1 MHSLG
6 IILFVYFGVMN
17 LIDMHYDLLSIL
29 YYSYLRNDFK
39 YVKELQKYF
48 NDNNVRGLIAN
59 LYFMSER
66 EMAQEMMGKAI
77 DVVEM
82 FKVST
87 ELFKKY
93 FPNIDVVFSIEGCD
107 YIKDIKEL
115 KQLYDLGLRSIL
127 LVWNNKNKYGSGAKA
142 TGGLTEEG
150 KNFIIEAIKLGI
162 TIDLSH
168 MNKETFIDTVDLLK
182 DAKKNGLNPKVIVSH
197 SNVAD
202 LYSHPRNITE
212 NQISSL
218 SEFSPVIGLVSY
230 AMFLT
235 KEEQDTEVLKHKYLE
250 HIKRVVEILG
260 IDAVGV
266 STDDM
271 GYDNVLFD
279 NPVEKIILPYE
290 KLKDEL
296 TKLLRE
302 EFSEEEIAKILYLNI
317 KNKLFREEEK

>member
-1 MHSLG
+1 
-6 IILFVYFGVMN
+6 MN

-39 YVKELQKYF
+39 YVESLQKYF
-48 NDNNVRGLIAN
+48 NSSNVSGLIAN
-59 LYFMSER
+59 LYFMSE
-66 EMAQEMMGKAI
+66 EAMAQEMMGKPI

-107 YIKDIKEL
+107 YIEDTKEL
-115 KQLYDLGLRSIL
+115 KKLYDLGLRSIL

-150 KNFIIEAIKLGI
+150 RKFIAEAIKLGI
-162 TIDLSH
+162 AIDLSH

-182 DAKKNGLNPKVIVSH
+182 DVKKNGLNPKVIVSH
-197 SNVAD
+197 SDVAD

-218 SEFSPVIGLVSY
+218 IEFNPVMGLVSY
-230 AMFLT
+230 AMFLSNEDEDIET
-235 KEEQDTEVLKHKYLE
+235 LKHKYLE
-250 HIKRVVEILG
+250 HIKKVVEILG
-260 IDAVGV
+260 IDNVGV

-271 GYDNVLFD
+271 GYDLSL
-279 NPVEKIILPYE
+279 IHI
-290 KLKDEL
+290 
-296 TKLLRE
+296 
-302 EFSEEEIAKILYLNI
+302 
-317 KNKLFREEEK
+317 

>member
-212 NQISSL
+212 NQ
-218 SEFSPVIGLVSY
+218 
-230 AMFLT
+230 
-235 KEEQDTEVLKHKYLE
+235 
-250 HIKRVVEILG
+250 
-260 IDAVGV
+260 
-266 STDDM
+266 
-271 GYDNVLFD
+271 
-279 NPVEKIILPYE
+279 
-290 KLKDEL
+290 
-296 TKLLRE
+296 
-302 EFSEEEIAKILYLNI
+302 
-317 KNKLFREEEK
+317 

>member
-1 MHSLG
+1 
-6 IILFVYFGVMN
+6 MN

-39 YVKELQKYF
+39 YVESLQKYF
-48 NDNNVRGLIAN
+48 NSSNVSGLIAN
-59 LYFMSER
+59 LYFMSE
-66 EMAQEMMGKAI
+66 EAMAQEMMGKPI

-107 YIKDIKEL
+107 YIEDTKEL
-115 KQLYDLGLRSIL
+115 KKLYDLGLRSIL

-150 KNFIIEAIKLGI
+150 RKFIAEAIKLGI
-162 TIDLSH
+162 AIDLSH

-182 DAKKNGLNPKVIVSH
+182 DVKKNGLNPKVIVSH
-197 SNVAD
+197 SDVAD

-218 SEFSPVIGLVSY
+218 IEFNPVMGLVSY
-230 AMFLT
+230 AMFLSNEDEDIET
-235 KEEQDTEVLKHKYLE
+235 LKHKYLE
-250 HIKRVVEILG
+250 HIKKVVEILG
-260 IDAVGV
+260 IDNVGV

-271 GYDNVLFD
+271 GYDNVLFG

-296 TKLLRE
+296 TKLLKE
-302 EFSEEEIAKILYLNI
+302 EFSQEEIDKILYLNI
-317 KNKLFREEEK
+317 KNKLFRED